1 MSFFASKLFVPYTT
15 MSESSP
21 DAPWNLFGS
30 LLTEY
35 SSVVHWIS
43 LVCFGVGL
51 VLFVPIVLLIIFD
64 LVVWAWRT
72 ASNSSPASP
81 RDSKPTAVASN
92 TNATAIA
99 TGIDKATL
107 RC

>member
-1 MSFFASKLFVPYTT
+1 

-21 DAPWNLFGS
+21 DAPWNLFGP

-43 LVCFGVGL
+43 LICFGLGL
-51 VLFVPIVLLIIFD
+51 MLFVPIVLFIIFD

-81 RDSKPTAVASN
+81 RDSKPAVASN
-92 TNATAIA
+92 TNTATIA